1 MSNLL
6 VQNIKHTN
14 NTTAATVS
22 SSGGVAVAGTLAVT
36 GVHTVG
42 NNAVYT
48 SDGGAVT
55 QNLVQG
61 LIKAWCKFNGEA
73 GSIANDDSFNVSGL
87 TDNGTGDYTV
97 AINNDMANDDYAI
110 TCNGS
115 EQVFSIYN
123 ISNTHA
129 GTVRVY
135 SQHQDSSTDAQEA
148 SVQITGDLA

>member
-14 NTTAATVS
+14 NTTAATVD

-55 QNLVQG
+55 QNMVQS
-61 LIKAWCKFNGEA
+61 LAKAWAIFTMASSFSTQN
-73 GSIANDDSFNVSGL
+73 SFNSSGL
-87 TDNGTGDYTV
+87 TDRGTGDGR
-97 AINNDMANDDYAI
+97 INFTNVFQDQHVCHSGISGSRHTGNGDANSAYI
-110 TCNGS
+110 NVVTL
-115 EQVFSIYN
+115 
-123 ISNTHA
+123 
-129 GTVRVY
+129 
-135 SQHQDSSTDAQEA
+135 DSSHNFEDSGRTTGVAH
-148 SVQITGDLA
+148 GDLA